1 MVGAFARPLGLRRAN
16 DAPAAAAMVAL
27 VSRDHRLFLQQVHT
41 EFTRSRHGPIPAWAE
56 GIKVFNYG
64 GQKLQFSE
72 QQRLLMIGRLAND
85 KAAHYTYTA
94 PRFES
99 ARACIWV

>member
-1 MVGAFARPLGLRRAN
+1 M
-16 DAPAAAAMVAL
+16 
-27 VSRDHRLFLQQVHT
+27 HT

-72 QQRLLMIGRLAND
+72 QQRLLMIDRLAGD
-85 KAAHYTYTA
+85 KAAHYTCGA
-94 PRFES
+94 LPLPPPPCA
-99 ARACIWV
+99 ARA

>member
-1 MVGAFARPLGLRRAN
+1 LCGQLKTAALCVAL
-16 DAPAAAAMVAL
+16 AAAAN
-27 VSRDHRLFLQQVHT
+27 VSNCSDHLSKKVHT

-72 QQRLLMIGRLAND
+72 QQRLMMIEKLASD
-85 KAAHYTYTA
+85 KSAHYT
-94 PRFES
+94 
-99 ARACIWV
+99 

>member
-1 MVGAFARPLGLRRAN
+1 MRYDSDYIGIIIFAN
-16 DAPAAAAMVAL
+16 K
-27 VSRDHRLFLQQVHT
+27 VHT

-72 QQRLLMIGRLAND
+72 QQRLLMIDRLAGD
-85 KAAHYTYTA
+85 KAAHYTYS
-94 PRFES
+94 PH
-99 ARACIWV
+99 

>member
-1 MVGAFARPLGLRRAN
+1 
-16 DAPAAAAMVAL
+16 
-27 VSRDHRLFLQQVHT
+27 VHT

-72 QQRLLMIGRLAND
+72 QQRLMMIGKLAGD
-85 KAAHYTYTA
+85 SKAHYTYSPA
-94 PRFES
+94 PSSPRIPHG
-99 ARACIWV
+99 RLTL